1 MSGILSF
8 TLQFQRVYVF
18 TYAERDERE
27 TEREN
32 SEEILKRLPTVNS
45 ALKYPKA
52 NTSKKVDVCLGA
64 LLPWH
69 AISKQEGIQGY
80 RCDRAH
86 AIRKRKGLGVNEEML
101 LKASICSSFE
111 DWRSLAVFFPAS
123 TLCWQP
129 SERNT
134 FSATK
139 C

>member
-1 MSGILSF
+1 M
-8 TLQFQRVYVF
+8 Q
-18 TYAERDERE
+18 RE

-45 ALKYPKA
+45 ALKHPKA
-52 NTSKKVDVCLGA
+52 NTSKKVDVCLGT
-64 LLPWH
+64 LLPWQ
-69 AISKQEGIQGY
+69 AISKQKEIQGY
-80 RCDRAH
+80 HCDRAH
-86 AIRKRKGLGVNEEML
+86 TIMKRKGLGVNKEML

-111 DWRSLAVFFPAS
+111 DWRSLAVFFPA

-134 FSATK
+134 FSTTK